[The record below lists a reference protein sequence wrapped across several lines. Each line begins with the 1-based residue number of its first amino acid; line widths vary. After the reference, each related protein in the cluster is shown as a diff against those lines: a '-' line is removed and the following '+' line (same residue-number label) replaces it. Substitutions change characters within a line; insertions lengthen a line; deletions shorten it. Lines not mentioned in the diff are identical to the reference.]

1 MKILIADD
9 EPGGRE
15 LIADIV
21 RSMGHEVAAACD
33 GPSTLAHARAHL
45 PDLILLDV
53 NMPGM
58 TGFEVCR
65 LLRAEERTSRIPI
78 IMLTGLQ
85 EPDDRVFGLDIGAD
99 DYLVKP
105 FATRELLSVPLVS
118 WLAFRLDSPEPL
130 PLKLPA
136 VTLPPS
142 LRKAGFTFA
151 TRELMARIEKR
162 LRAKSEADGLREK
175 QDMIRRTFER
185 FVEPHV
191 VERLLQDPS
200 LIKLGGELQEV
211 TVLFA
216 DLEGFTAL
224 SELTHPGR
232 LLGVLNQYHELMVR
246 MVQRHHGTVNKFLGD
261 GVMALYNTPLPL
273 ERHALCAV
281 ATALETR
288 EALREFHQQFE
299 PAHRMGIHFGIH
311 TGQAVVGNVGTA
323 QIMEF
328 TAVGDTV
335 NLAARLQEHA
345 SQSRILITNTTY
357 EQVRDEIAVRAVGQ
371 VRVKNRAEPVMTY
384 EVLGRI

>member
-1 MKILIADD
+1 
-9 EPGGRE
+9 
-15 LIADIV
+15 
-21 RSMGHEVAAACD
+21 MGHEVAAACD

-105 FATRELLSVPLVS
+105 
-118 WLAFRLDSPEPL
+118 
-130 PLKLPA
+130 
-136 VTLPPS
+136 
-142 LRKAGFTFA
+142 FA